1 MFEYS
6 IVGSVTTLPAF
17 YLQVFMDLDETKTTV
32 VREIAAEDLGGVVG
46 LKMRGAVNLSFT
58 SRVFAEVELYA
69 PKDVNFLLWGP
80 SCVPSPPFAEIGQIT
95 FSLTEAGFKAP
106 PGGTLSV
113 QSVGGGGHVYV
124 DQIS

>member
-1 MFEYS
+1 MPTTQLMIQTMFEYS
-6 IVGSVTTLPAF
+6 IVGSVTALPAF

-69 PKDVNFLLWGP
+69 KDVNFLLWGP
-80 SCVPSPPFAEIGQIT
+80 SCVPSPPFAEIR
-95 FSLTEAGFKAP
+95 ADN
-106 PGGTLSV
+106 V
-113 QSVGGGGHVYV
+113 QP
-124 DQIS
+124 D